1 MSDAPA
7 STWQKHGNTA
17 QIVSA
22 FMAVAGIGGLMLQL
36 NTIRINSREST
47 AQQIYLNYVRAG
59 LEYPQFVQPNY
70 DRIMAGDELERIRY
84 RQFVSLMMFACD
96 EALENIDSPEWRSSC
111 ALDLK
116 THVRFLCENADA
128 RFLSQFSPR
137 LGALVSAAMGEAR
150 AAASECNKP
159 RPS

>member
-1 MSDAPA
+1 MPEAHA

-36 NTIRINSREST
+36 NTIRLNSREST

-59 LEYPQFVQPNY
+59 LEYPQFVQPDY
-70 DRIMAGDELERIRY
+70 DHINRGYELERIRY

-111 ALDLK
+111 ALDMK
-116 THVRFLCENADA
+116 AHVRFLCENADA

-137 LGALVSAAMGEAR
+137 LGALVNAARSEAG
-150 AAASECNKP
+150 AECNKA